1 MNIAL
6 FSLTYGALNGEGGIA
21 ADELISRLRSSNFNI
36 FTYKY
41 TGIRSFSDEKDNFN
55 ITIAGNGDSKKRPLS
70 SGNKL
75 AYFYSAWQ
83 SAERAHRVKRFD
95 AIWAIGA
102 SYGGLAALLFKTKHP
117 KLPLLL
123 TIQDDAD
130 ISRPLFAKRII
141 KMADLIQ
148 CNSQYLADVVAKM
161 GARCPIEVISGG
173 VDIDLFQTKYSDQEI
188 KSLRNNLD
196 IKEDYV
202 ILTTARLVRKNGI
215 DVLIKAVVKLKEKRP
230 GIKLLVIG
238 EGPEIKRLKVQSK
251 KLKTDINVLFLGLI
265 PHKDLPLY
273 FRISDVFVSPARF
286 GGSGNS
292 LLESMAARIPVVA
305 TPEGGSV
312 DFLRDKENGF
322 FCKTE
327 DSDDMSDKINFVLGH
342 IDERKKVVANAE
354 NLVNK
359 YYLWDVISEKM
370 EEVFRRLV
378 AK

>member
-1 MNIAL
+1 
-6 FSLTYGALNGEGGIA
+6 
-21 ADELISRLRSSNFNI
+21 
-36 FTYKY
+36 
-41 TGIRSFSDEKDNFN
+41 
-55 ITIAGNGDSKKRPLS
+55 
-70 SGNKL
+70 
-75 AYFYSAWQ
+75 
-83 SAERAHRVKRFD
+83 
-95 AIWAIGA
+95 
-102 SYGGLAALLFKTKHP
+102 
-117 KLPLLL
+117 LLL
-123 TIQDDAD
+123 TLQGDANID
-130 ISRPLFAKRII
+130 YSFLFAKKII
-141 KMADLIQ
+141 KSADFIQ
-148 CNSQYLADVVAKM
+148 CSSQYLADFAVKM
-161 GARCPIEVISGG
+161 GARCPIEVVSSGI
-173 VDIDLFQTKYSDQEI
+173 DIELFQTKYSDQEI
-188 KSLRNNLD
+188 RSLRSNLD
-196 IKEDYV
+196 IREDYV
-202 ILTTARLVRKNGI
+202 IFTTAKLVYKNGI
-215 DVLIKAVVKLKEKRP
+215 DILIRAISKLKEKRP
-230 GIKLLVIG
+230 GIKLLIVG
-238 EGPEIKRLKVQSK
+238 KGPEDKKLKVQSK
-251 KLKTDINVLFLGLI
+251 KLKVDNSVFFLGLI